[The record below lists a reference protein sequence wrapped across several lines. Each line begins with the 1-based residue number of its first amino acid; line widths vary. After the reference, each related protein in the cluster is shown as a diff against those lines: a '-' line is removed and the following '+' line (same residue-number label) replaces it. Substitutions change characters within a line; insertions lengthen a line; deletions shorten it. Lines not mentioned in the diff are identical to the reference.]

1 MTDALPHPPSD
12 LSGGRRFTLS
22 KGSPLARFY
31 NPGRGPWHTLRHFGP
46 IEDQRFD
53 HHEPPKEK
61 DKDEGVWYA
70 GRTLKGAVAERFGR
84 HPRIVDG
91 NGPDKV
97 VLLEVAAFVRV
108 FDFVGDAARF
118 AAPGMDQRIGTT
130 TDYAITQGW
139 ARAIYQ
145 RRPDVA
151 GIRWMGRQ
159 AGTLN
164 VVLTDRA
171 DLSRLKII
179 HDYSIGDPAVWPRIA
194 TAATALNLIVIAP
207 GSCP

>member
-1 MTDALPHPPSD
+1 MTDPLPHPPSD

-31 NPGRGPWHTLRHFGP
+31 NPGRGPWHTLRYFGP
-46 IEDQRFD
+46 IADQRFD
-53 HHEPPKEK
+53 HHKPPKNVHTH
-61 DKDEGVWYA
+61 EGVWYA

-84 HPRIVDG
+84 HPWIVDG

-97 VLLEVAAFVRV
+97 VLLKVAAFIRV
-108 FDFVGDAARF
+108 FDLVGDAARF
-118 AAPGMDQRIGTT
+118 AARGMDQRIGTT
-130 TDYAITQGW
+130 TDYATTQCW

-145 RRPDVA
+145 LRPDVA
-151 GIRWMGRQ
+151 GIHWMGRQ

-171 DLSRLKII
+171 NLSRLNVIN
-179 HDYSIGDPAVWPRIA
+179 DYSIGHPDVWPRIA
-194 TAATALNLIVIAP
+194 TAATELNLMPIAP
-207 GSCP
+207 GSSP